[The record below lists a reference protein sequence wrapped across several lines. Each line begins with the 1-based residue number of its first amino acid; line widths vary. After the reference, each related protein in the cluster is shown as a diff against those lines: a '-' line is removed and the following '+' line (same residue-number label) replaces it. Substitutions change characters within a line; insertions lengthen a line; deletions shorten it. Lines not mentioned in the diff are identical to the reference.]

1 MQIELHNI
9 NKTYKKGNQV
19 LSNINLSLNSG
30 VTGLLGPNGAGK
42 TTLMRIMTTI
52 IKETSGSIT
61 FDGKKLTQDTLAE
74 FRGKIGYMP
83 QEFGFYPN
91 FTVFDMIDYY
101 YSLNGSRENTK
112 QKILKYLELTNLQKY
127 SKRKMK
133 NLSGG
138 MKRRVGLIQAMIKE
152 PDLLIIDEPTAGLD
166 TEERR
171 NIRQLLMHYGKE
183 HNVLLS
189 THLIEDIENTCGN
202 IILLEEG
209 TIKYNGSIQQM
220 IQAAQNHIYT
230 TSYYEDNEI
239 SEINDSQIINKT
251 IHDGKT
257 FIRFF
262 SKDELNFPKTQPN
275 LEDAYFYMK
284 GCKYADTEHNK
295 IGDKRNT

>member
-1 MQIELHNI
+1 MKIELHNI
-9 NKTYKKGNQV
+9 NKTYKKGNEV
-19 LSNINLSLNSG
+19 LSNINISLNKG

-52 IKETSGSIT
+52 IKESSGYIT
-61 FDGKKLTQDTLAE
+61 FDGKKLAQDSLE
-74 FRGKIGYMP
+74 EYRVKIGYMP
-83 QEFGFYPN
+83 QELGFYPN
-91 FTVFDMIDYY
+91 FTVFDMIDYH
-101 YSLNGSRENTK
+101 YSLNGSKEDTK
-112 QKILKYLELTNLQKY
+112 KKIMDYLELTNLQKY

-189 THLIEDIENTCGN
+189 THLIEDIESTCGN
-202 IILLEEG
+202 IILLDEG
-209 TIKYNGSIQQM
+209 KIKYDGSVQQM
-220 IQAAQNHIYT
+220 IQIAKNHIYT

-239 SEINDSQIINKT
+239 TGINDSQIINK
-251 IHDGKT
+251 IMNDGKT
-257 FIRFF
+257 EIRFF
-262 SKDELNFPKTQPN
+262 SKDELNFPKISPN
-275 LEDAYFYMK
+275 LEDAYLYLK
-284 GCKYADTEHNK
+284 GCKYADAKNNEV
-295 IGDKRNT
+295 GDKRNT